1 MEQRGRRTPALD
13 SRTKLLLL
21 PQTCSSPMRHHHPSS
36 CPSPNLGDNL
46 YSSLFRSWHIQTIGK
61 SCHLCLGNLVGICLP
76 LSNPSPDPLISSHQ
90 YLQTQPW
97 AQGHPIMVN
106 KRGSCKSHRGEQ
118 GESEQGCETTYTYRL
133 IFSTSIRN
141 MCPEQGLPKL
151 STNHI
156 S

>member
-76 LSNPSPDPLISSHQ
+76 LSNPSPDPLISSHH
-90 YLQTQPW
+90 YLSPGPHHQPPSW
-97 AQGHPIMVN
+97 S
-106 KRGSCKSHRGEQ
+106 SCLHSYSLQANFRTAFRETYQKHKSEVSPLLKNFSDSSSQ
-118 GESEQGCETTYTYRL
+118 SE
-133 IFSTSIRN
+133 
-141 MCPEQGLPKL
+141 
-151 STNHI
+151 
-156 S
+156 